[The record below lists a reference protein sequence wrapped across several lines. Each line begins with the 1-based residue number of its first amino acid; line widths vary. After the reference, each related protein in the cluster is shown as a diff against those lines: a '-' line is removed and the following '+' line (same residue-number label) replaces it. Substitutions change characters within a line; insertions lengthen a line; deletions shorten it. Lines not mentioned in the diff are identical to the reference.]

1 MILIRRYQPERGCG
15 VHDVVKVYRKL
26 YSTKSLTPL
35 AIRQSVIANL
45 LKAGKD
51 IRAVQVFAGH
61 RSPMTTERYQQTGIE
76 ELTAAVMKY
85 HPLG

>member
-1 MILIRRYQPERGCG
+1 MILTRRYQAERGCG
-15 VHDVVKVYRKL
+15 VHDVVKAYKYLFQDRI
-26 YSTKSLTPL
+26 LTPL

-51 IRAVQVFAGH
+51 NRAVQVFAGH
-61 RSPMTTERYQQTGIE
+61 NSPMTTERYQQTGIE
-76 ELTAAVMKY
+76 ELTVVVLKF

>member
-1 MILIRRYQPERGCG
+1 
-15 VHDVVKVYRKL
+15 
-26 YSTKSLTPL
+26 L

-51 IRAVQVFAGH
+51 VRMVQVFAG
-61 RSPMTTERYQQTGIE
+61 RNSPMTTERYEQTRIE
-76 ELTAAVMKY
+76 EMTAAVMKY

>member
-1 MILIRRYQPERGCG
+1 MSIFLSRWFIL
-15 VHDVVKVYRKL
+15 
-26 YSTKSLTPL
+26 TTPL

-51 IRAVQVFAGH
+51 VRMVQVFAG
-61 RSPMTTERYQQTGIE
+61 RNSPMTTERYEQTRIE
-76 ELTAAVMKY
+76 EMTAAVMKY